1 MRLLHD
7 LAKTHAA
14 FDDPNLVSQAGL
26 VPVMALAQRCGLAGL
41 AGRHVRIG
49 RAAGVNAEVKVG
61 CLVAGMAAGADSI
74 DDLDVLRHGAM
85 PVVFGG
91 VRAPSTL
98 GTFLRSF
105 TWGHAR
111 QLEAVHRAFLAE
123 LARRVPLL
131 PGKDVLAFVDIDSQ
145 QKRVF
150 GYRKQGAAFGH
161 TKISGKSL
169 LVRGLNVLAATIST
183 PRAAPVTAAVRL
195 RGGSAGSARGAASLI
210 TEAVGAAR
218 EAGCGG
224 TIVVRMDSAYYSS
237 AAVRAIRRAGACFS
251 VTAQLNASVRAA
263 ITAIPATAWTP
274 IAYPRALWDD
284 QLGGWVS
291 DAEVAEV
298 TYTAFS
304 SHPRGGQ
311 RRPPAPL
318 TARLIVRRVRDLN
331 ASAPAGQAELFPV
344 WRYHA
349 VFTDSPFEMIQAEEQ
364 HRGHATIE
372 QVFADWN
379 QGPLAHLPSGSFPAN
394 AAWLACAA
402 ITGNLLRAAGAL
414 ASLAYAKARGA
425 TIRRDLINVAA
436 RTARRGR
443 GQLTLHLP
451 DHWHRQHEWLNLF
464 EAACGPPPAP
474 G

>member
-7 LAKTHAA
+7 LAKTHAS

-26 VPVMALAQRCGLAGL
+26 VPVMALAQRCGLAAL

-85 PVVFGG
+85 AVLFGG

-105 TWGHAR
+105 TWGNAR
-111 QLEAVHRAFLAE
+111 QLEKVHRQFLAE
-123 LARRVPLL
+123 LARAAPLL
-131 PGKDVLAFVDIDSQ
+131 PGKEVLAFVDVDSQ

-150 GYRKQGAAFGH
+150 GYRKQGAAFGY

-169 LVRGLNVLAATIST
+169 LVRGLNVLAATVST
-183 PRAAPVTAAVRL
+183 PLAAPVTAAVRL

-210 TEAVGAAR
+210 TEAIGAAR
-218 EAGCGG
+218 EAGCSGRL
-224 TIVVRMDSAYYSS
+224 VVRMDSAYYSS
-237 AAVRAIRRAGACFS
+237 AAVQAARRAGACFS
-251 VTAQLNASVRAA
+251 VTAQLNASVNAA
-263 ITAIPATAWTP
+263 ITAIPAAAWTP
-274 IAYPRALWDD
+274 IVYPRAIWDD
-284 QLGGWVS
+284 QLGRWVS
-291 DAEVAEV
+291 DAEVAE
-298 TYTAFS
+298 TEYTAFA
-304 SHPRGGQ
+304 SHPRGRQ
-311 RRPPAPL
+311 RRAPAPL

-331 ASAPAGQAELFPV
+331 TSARAGQAELFPV

-349 VFTDSPFEMIQAEEQ
+349 VFTDSPFEMVQAEEQ
-364 HRGHATIE
+364 HRGHAIIE

-379 QGPLAHLPSGSFPAN
+379 DGALAHLPSGSFPAN

-402 ITGNLLRAAGAL
+402 ITGNLLRAAAAL
-414 ASLAYAKARGA
+414 ASLTCAKARGA
-425 TIRRDLINVAA
+425 TIRRDLVNVAA
-436 RTARRGR
+436 RTARHGH
-443 GQLTLHLP
+443 GHLTMHLP
-451 DHWHRQHEWLNLF
+451 EGWHHDQEWLNLF
-464 EAACGPPPAP
+464 ESSCGPPAAAA
-474 G
+474 